1 MINPKIFKAYDIRG
15 IYPNE
20 INENNV
26 EAITKA
32 IIKFFIEEINKKNLN
47 FVVGYDMRLSSPKIF
62 ETVKNT
68 LLKYGQNV
76 IDIGLS
82 TTPTVY
88 FYTYQHKHDV
98 GIQISASHNPKEY
111 NGIKMLFIK
120 DNKLFKVSADLGIDK
135 IKNYSIKNNF
145 NLEEKHG
152 QLIQVNNAIQEEV
165 DYAYK
170 LINPKIKNFKIVV
183 DPANAMGIPL
193 LNEIFKR
200 VNCQLIKLNY
210 TLDGSFPA
218 HEANPLKF
226 ETLKELQNKII
237 QEKADFGIATDG
249 DGDRVFFIDEQGVII
264 PSTIIS
270 SIIAKEILSKNNNE
284 TILVDVRYIK
294 NISNLVK
301 KMGGKVDYNRIGH
314 SLITKKLNEVGGAFS
329 GESSGHYFFRE
340 TGGAES
346 TVRVIFHILD
356 VLTKEN
362 KPLSQIVKDLMTSYE
377 SGEYNFKLPE
387 NLNKELLFEK
397 IKKLY
402 PEGKLNLLDGISIDF
417 PNWRFNIRAS
427 NTEPLIR
434 LNLESDNQRL
444 TNEKLNEVKNKLLEM
459 GCEEE

>member
-26 EAITKA
+26 EIITKA
-32 IIKFFIEEINKKNLN
+32 IIKFFIEELNKKNLN

-76 IDIGLS
+76 INIGLS

-88 FYTYQHKHDV
+88 FYTFQHNYDV

-120 DNKLFKVSADLGIDK
+120 DNKLYKVSADLGMDK
-135 IKNYSIKNNF
+135 IKNYSLKNDF
-145 NLEEKHG
+145 NLEEKKG
-152 QLIQVNNAIQEEV
+152 KLIEVNNAIQEEV
-165 DYAYK
+165 DFAFELVK
-170 LINPKIKNFKIVV
+170 PKIKNFNIVV

-193 LNEIFKR
+193 LDEIFKR
-200 VNCQLIKLNY
+200 TNCQLIKLNY
-210 TLDGSFPA
+210 TLDGTFPA

-237 QEKADFGIATDG
+237 EKKADFGIATDG
-249 DGDRVFFIDEQGVII
+249 DSDRVFFIDEKKQIV

-270 SIIAKEILSKNNNE
+270 SIIAREILLKNKNE
-284 TILVDVRYIK
+284 IILVDIRYIK
-294 NISNLVK
+294 NTSNLVK
-301 KMGGKVDYNRIGH
+301 KMGGKIDYNRIGH

-346 TVRVIFHILD
+346 TARVILHLLD

-362 KPLSQIVKDLMTSYE
+362 KPLSDIVKELTTSYE
-377 SGEYNFKLPE
+377 SGEYNFKLPK
-387 NLNKELLFEK
+387 NINKEMLFEK

-402 PEGKLNLLDGISIDF
+402 SEGQVNLLDGISIDF
-417 PNWRFNIRAS
+417 PTWRFNIRAS

-434 LNLESDNQRL
+434 LNLESNNKEL